1 MRTGSPSTANA
12 SAPGARVPEAVLGG
26 IEAHLRQRE
35 LRRDELHQRAR
46 RLRREAQGAM
56 GRLLEGQDVSRELE
70 EVRRTAAELADW
82 LRREGRG
89 DEGLAHDA
97 LQESVEALLLQAVV
111 RGEPL
116 PGPTELG
123 VDPEPYLMGLGDTAG
138 EVRRLALDRL
148 GAGDLAGAE
157 LHLATLD
164 HLVRTLM
171 RFDTTRAIV
180 ALKPKQDVA
189 RSLLERTRGDV
200 TLAKMLQRRAVPGSA
215 PP

>member
-1 MRTGSPSTANA
+1 MRSGSPSSGDGGPA
-12 SAPGARVPEAVLGG
+12 GARVPEPVLGA

-46 RLRREAQGAM
+46 RLRRAAQGAM
-56 GRLLEGQDVSRELE
+56 GRLHEGQDVSAELA
-70 EVRRTAAELADW
+70 EVRRSAAELADW

-89 DEGLAHDA
+89 DEALAHDA
-97 LQESVEALLLQAVV
+97 LQESAEALLLDAVV
-111 RGEPL
+111 RGVPL
-116 PGPTELG
+116 PGPQELG
-123 VDPEPYLMGLGDTAG
+123 MDPEPYLMGLGDTAG

-148 GAGDLAGAE
+148 GAGDLPGAE
-157 LHLATLD
+157 AHLRTLD

-180 ALKPKQDVA
+180 ALKPKQDAA

-200 TLAKMLQRRAVPGSA
+200 TMARVLRGRLPEGGA
-215 PP
+215 P